1 MRTLVTIIVLL
12 AINFANAQ
20 KIYKEIQGEYE
31 NPILGDITIEG
42 YELTYRGFTHIYQSE
57 TDHRTG
63 DNYVY
68 YKYPEEEGTISVR
81 VTYNVTKR
89 QPGDKFGMFPYRWII

>member
-1 MRTLVTIIVLL
+1 MRTLITIIAFL

-31 NPILGDITIEG
+31 NPIIGDITIEG

-57 TDHRTG
+57 TDNRTG
-63 DNYVY
+63 NKIQVHQDLNYDY
-68 YKYPEEEGTISVR
+68 YKRLIDELAIAQMTNPKYMKIATG
-81 VTYNVTKR
+81 
-89 QPGDKFGMFPYRWII
+89 KFF